1 MGRALAKRHLKVIGV
16 DDGSFTRR
24 HRFAPL
30 VAVAVTVPGL
40 VEGILTTRVR
50 VDGTDA
56 TDRLIGLLKDSPH
69 LDGCRAILL
78 DGVTVGG
85 FNPLDLDRLAER
97 LRRPVVSVTRHAP
110 EFPAIRSA
118 LAKYFPRDARR
129 RFAVLTRRRPFR
141 LATAG
146 NPIWIA
152 VAGARRGEATALV
165 RRTTLVGHWP
175 EPLRLAR
182 LIARALADAPA
193 GRHRPPKTNP

>member
-1 MGRALAKRHLKVIGV
+1 MGRALTKRHLKVIGV

-30 VAVAVTVPGL
+30 VAVAVTVPGV

-56 TDRLIGLLKDSPH
+56 TDRLIGLLKDSAH

-97 LRRPVVSVTRHAP
+97 LHRPVVSVTRHAP
-110 EFPAIRSA
+110 EFAAIRSA
-118 LAKYFPRDARR
+118 LTKYFPRDARR
-129 RFAVLTRRRPFR
+129 RYAVLTRRRPFR
-141 LATAG
+141 LPTAG

-152 VAGARRGEATALV
+152 VVGARRGEAAALV
-165 RRTTLVGHWP
+165 RRTTQVGHWP

-193 GRHRPPKTNP
+193 GRPRPPKTNP